1 MLQCA
6 YSTVPVSVNVCVC
19 GMHRCGKMWAHISCV
34 LWIPEVKVD
43 CSEKMEPI
51 INIAHIPVRT
61 GPLSDKNSPGAR
73 ASLG

>member
-1 MLQCA
+1 
-6 YSTVPVSVNVCVC
+6 
-19 GMHRCGKMWAHISCV
+19 MHRCGKMWAHISCV